1 MYLWKIWVGGLVLV
15 LAAQYVCAA
24 GYRQAS
30 ASTAAARGD
39 WERAV
44 DIYSEGIKVN
54 PFDGASYVGRGDA
67 YAHEGR
73 LDLAIADYSHAIRLD
88 GRDTTAYDHR
98 GLAYANLTDDIQW
111 ATILHQTNLDLAV
124 ADFSKAIDIEPRAA
138 SPYLHRGLAY
148 REQNRNRAAIR
159 DFQTYLAIA
168 PQAADRP
175 LVEQWIANLVAD
187 EQTDASA

>member
-1 MYLWKIWVGGLVLV
+1 MYSWKLWLGGLVLV
-15 LAAQYVCAA
+15 FVAQYVCGA
-24 GYRQAS
+24 GYRQVSAS
-30 ASTAAARGD
+30 AAAARGD

-44 DIYSEGIKVN
+44 DIYSEGLKVN

-73 LDLAIADYSHAIRLD
+73 LDQAIADYSHAIRLD
-88 GRDTTAYDHR
+88 ARDATAYHHR
-98 GLAYANLTDDIQW
+98 GLAYAKLTDDIQW
-111 ATILHQTNLDLAV
+111 ATMLHQTNLDLAV
-124 ADFSKAIDIEPRAA
+124 ADFSKAFDIEPRAA

-168 PQAADRP
+168 PPAADRP
-175 LVEQWIANLVAD
+175 LVEQWIANLVTHEQAD
-187 EQTDASA
+187 ARA